1 MNILL
6 VRPVTNKMPIII
18 PNLGLGY
25 LSSKLK
31 KHGHSVTI
39 LDCAKLNYGYKDFR
53 NFLNTKEFDI
63 AGFQVFTCDFS
74 SVQKMID
81 IVKEVNSNIITIAGG
96 PHISGLPEHTMKTI
110 RNLDYGFYGEAEI
123 GIVKFCDYI
132 SGMTNNSG
140 EKETILETRS
150 ETYNKGVTGAGK
162 EIETEA
168 KTDTGKRTESGTGDN
183 TIRETVSLSEIP
195 GLIYRNGNEVLVNE
209 RKATEDLDSLDFPD
223 WESID
228 PNTYPHAPH
237 GTFTKS
243 LPAAPIITSRGC
255 PYSCTYCGVKNNTG
269 KRLRMRSP
277 ENIISEIELLIEEY
291 GVKEIHIEDDNFTF
305 NRERVVEFCNLLLDR
320 NININWACPNGVRLD
335 TLDEELLK
343 LMEKAGCY
351 SFAVGIESGS
361 PRILKDMRR
370 QVTIEKMREK
380 IMLIANT
387 TKIKMTGFLMAGY
400 PTETIEDIK
409 ETIKFVNSLPLNRV
423 QYSNFLPLPGTRI
436 FDELLEKGEIDLGS
450 LSWDNFQDN
459 AIIYSP
465 PGIPQEEL
473 HKILKSAF
481 YKFYFR
487 PRIIINLLKEI
498 HSFNQFK
505 FVFARFI
512 DIFK

>member
-25 LSSKLK
+25 LSSQLK

-39 LDCAKLNYGYKDFR
+39 LDCAKLNYGYKDFK
-53 NFLNTKEFDI
+53 NFLDSGNFDI
-63 AGFQVFTCDFS
+63 AGFQLFTCDFS
-74 SVQKMID
+74 SVLKMAG
-81 IVKEVNSNIITIAGG
+81 IVKEVNSDIITIAGG
-96 PHISGLPEHTMKTI
+96 PHISGLPEHTMKEI
-110 RNLDYGFYGEAEI
+110 VNLDYGFYGEAEI
-123 GIVKFCDYI
+123 GIVKFCEYI
-132 SGMTNNSG
+132 SGKG
-140 EKETILETRS
+140 KDKEKET
-150 ETYNKGVTGAGK
+150 
-162 EIETEA
+162 
-168 KTDTGKRTESGTGDN
+168 TGKSD
-183 TIRETVSLSEIP
+183 IP
-195 GLIYRNGNEVLVNE
+195 GLIFRKGDEILVNE
-209 RKATEDLDSLDFPD
+209 RNAIENLDSIDFPD

-243 LPAAPIITSRGC
+243 LPTAPIITSRGC
-255 PYSCTYCGVKNNTG
+255 PYSCTYCGVKSTTG
-269 KRLRMRSP
+269 RRLRMRSP
-277 ENIISEIELLIEEY
+277 ENIISEIELLIKKY
-291 GVKEIHIEDDNFTF
+291 GVKEVHIEDDNFTF
-305 NRERVVEFCNLLLDR
+305 NRERVVEFCNLLLDK
-320 NININWACPNGVRLD
+320 NIKINWACPNGVRLD

-343 LMEKAGCY
+343 LMEKSGCY

-361 PRILKDMRR
+361 PGILKDMRR
-370 QVTIEKMREK
+370 QVTVEKMREK

-409 ETIKFVNSLPLNRV
+409 KTIKFVNSLPLNRA
-423 QYSNFLPLPGTRI
+423 QYSNFLPLPGTKI
-436 FDELLEKGEIDLGS
+436 FDDLMEKGEIDLKS

-459 AIIYSP
+459 AITYSP
-465 PGIPQEEL
+465 PGISLKQL

-481 YKFYFR
+481 YRFYFR

-505 FVFARFI
+505 FVLARFI